1 MLRFLSDRK
10 GNVATTF
17 AFALIPMVGATGAAI
32 DYSRATQ
39 VRAGLQAATD
49 MTALISARE
58 SRNAS
63 IDDIRARAKAQFDA
77 NYKHEP
83 GVHVTSFTV
92 ARNGDELSVQA
103 TASVD
108 MSITR
113 LLGVDSVT
121 VGAESYAMRGSK
133 KVEVVLA
140 LDNTGSMASS
150 NKLVELKKAATS
162 LINVLES
169 SSTESSQVKVGI
181 VPFATSVRVKA
192 SDYKNANW
200 IDFTSGDGS
209 DTVCQGSGK
218 RKTCT
223 DNSANDISKSTWA
236 GCIEDRASPYNT
248 SDAPV
253 IPGSYATMHTAIS
266 CRSSEGSLVY
276 VQPLTNDFSAL
287 RTAISNMKAGGN
299 TNVTIGVTWGHALLS
314 NQAPFTEAVPFDD
327 EDTQKF
333 LIVLTDG
340 ENTQDRFD
348 NCSGSTCVS
357 RINTRTKAA
366 CDTVKAAGPGVGE
379 RGITVYT
386 IRVIDGDAD
395 LLRSCASSTDKF
407 FDVQYASQLEKVFMD
422 IGNKISALR
431 LSR

>member
-1 MLRFLSDRK
+1 M
-10 GNVATTF
+10 
-17 AFALIPMVGATGAAI
+17 
-32 DYSRATQ
+32 
-39 VRAGLQAATD
+39 
-49 MTALISARE
+49 
-58 SRNAS
+58 
-63 IDDIRARAKAQFDA
+63 
-77 NYKHEP
+77 
-83 GVHVTSFTV
+83 
-92 ARNGDELSVQA
+92 
-103 TASVD
+103 
-108 MSITR
+108 
-113 LLGVDSVT
+113 
-121 VGAESYAMRGSK
+121 

-140 LDNTGSMASS
+140 LDYTGSMASS
-150 NKLVELKKAATS
+150 YKLVVLKKAATS

-366 CDTVKAAGPGVGE
+366 CDTVKAAGTGVGE